1 MAKTTIDHSERKR
14 MVVMKAMRLF
24 AQIGF
29 SKVSFREIAEA
40 TGVARTVLYRYF
52 TTKRDIFDAAIKEL
66 TSGLG
71 EKIRVIKQSPE
82 PATVR
87 IDKICALVAETFHQR
102 KEFFAA
108 VCDYVFSMVNAGH
121 DMSERI
127 EMFTGKLRVTFAEL
141 IEEAIK
147 NGECKSSLDPVNT
160 ADVLYSIMESAAF
173 RMRLGVEKD
182 PEAAKVRFR
191 RAIAAVKL

>member
-1 MAKTTIDHSERKR
+1 
-14 MVVMKAMRLF
+14 MKAMRLF

-52 TTKRDIFDAAIKEL
+52 TTKRDIFDAAISEL
-66 TSGLG
+66 TQGLG
-71 EKIRVIKQSPE
+71 DNIRVICEQRI
-82 PATVR
+82 PATER
-87 IDKICALVAETFHQR
+87 IDKVCTLVAETFHER

-127 EMFTGKLRVTFAEL
+127 ELFTGKLRVVFAEL
-141 IEEAIK
+141 IREAIENK
-147 NGECKSSLDPVNT
+147 ECKSSLDPENT

-182 PEAAKVRFR
+182 PEAAKIRFR
-191 RAIAAVKL
+191 RAIAAVRI